1 MELYLSMTGDTIS
14 NVGDG
19 RARPT
24 TQFGKNKKED
34 KVHKWK
40 KRPLKSAF
48 DPGQIQEI
56 GCYISWHVLI
66 GFMPAAFKQGNYLF
80 SRFVT
85 SNESVNIQPIFFS
98 IELHV
103 HVIFEKVFQFA
114 KKKKTILYNY
124 FSY

>member
-1 MELYLSMTGDTIS
+1 MLETEEQ
-14 NVGDG
+14 G
-19 RARPT
+19 RQPSLVRM
-24 TQFGKNKKED
+24 KKED
-34 KVHKWK
+34 KIQLRK